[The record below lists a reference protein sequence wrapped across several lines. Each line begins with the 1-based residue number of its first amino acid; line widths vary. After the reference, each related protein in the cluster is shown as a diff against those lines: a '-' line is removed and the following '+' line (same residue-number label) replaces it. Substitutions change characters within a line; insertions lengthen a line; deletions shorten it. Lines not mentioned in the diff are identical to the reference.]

1 MEVFYGLYI
10 YLFLFSLYTLATATA
25 KAASD
30 NARHAHTDQLKV
42 ERIEIF
48 SIPAP
53 RMSPCG

>member
-42 ERIEIF
+42 EKIEIF

-53 RMSPCG
+53 